1 MDYQYDNPG
10 PSQTQDDN
18 LPSEMDYQYDNPGP
32 SPIQEDNL
40 PSEMDYQH
48 DKSGPSPD
56 AGSSGFRF
64 RDLPYDIRHQIWLE
78 AMPPTTIQ
86 LMCDGGNKQPLRGDA
101 RDISHVN
108 REARAIALATHPLW
122 LRDSLL
128 SWVRMDPVHDTLL
141 TSFLRL
147 PPFPHRRSPL
157 RKVVSTFKWP
167 HLYNFHWERFRMRSK
182 IGWFQLYNHPY
193 LHEYTMLCE
202 KAYPILWIPGC
213 QMHDP
218 QPIRDTGVKWPT
230 NGPGDM
236 NRYANR
242 LAIIRRDQ
250 FAAEFAREH
259 GHSPSHMLD
268 WFIYRIGLM
277 GYSKNATSVGGH
289 WAGFRFFVDTK
300 RVEFTPLAYHDVKD
314 HLEMGVDS
322 QGVLPEVAVRVWVIR
337 PGQKSTAPDESY
349 HGWERVKEYSAGEGR
364 RTQKIRALWQLTRVT
379 FNYNQQFARTLKRR
393 GD

>member
-1 MDYQYDNPG
+1 MRRYGLVFMITQTQLCCLVFTTFLNKHIDGTRSGRFDFFLACSSFESVFCTPEGVLVITRTLDGSRDLSLEPISWNSLLPLTTINLHLQLRTTQARLVGITKPTPGAGGSRSPMQEDNPQPEMDYQYDNPG

-32 SPIQEDNL
+32 FPIQEDNL

-141 TSFLRL
+141 TSLLRL

-218 QPIRDTGVKWPT
+218 QPISAPY
-230 NGPGDM
+230 P
-236 NRYANR
+236 AR
-242 LAIIRRDQ
+242 LAI
-250 FAAEFAREH
+250 
-259 GHSPSHMLD
+259 G
-268 WFIYRIGLM
+268 
-277 GYSKNATSVGGH
+277 
-289 WAGFRFFVDTK
+289 
-300 RVEFTPLAYHDVKD
+300 
-314 HLEMGVDS
+314 
-322 QGVLPEVAVRVWVIR
+322 
-337 PGQKSTAPDESY
+337 
-349 HGWERVKEYSAGEGR
+349 
-364 RTQKIRALWQLTRVT
+364 
-379 FNYNQQFARTLKRR
+379 
-393 GD
+393 